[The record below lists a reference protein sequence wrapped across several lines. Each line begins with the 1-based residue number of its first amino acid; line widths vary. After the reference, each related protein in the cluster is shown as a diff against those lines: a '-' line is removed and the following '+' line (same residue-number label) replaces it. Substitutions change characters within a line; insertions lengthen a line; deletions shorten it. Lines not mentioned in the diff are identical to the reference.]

1 MRPLVKSVL
10 IFASSICLAW
20 CGMLGGLS
28 AALQVASYDADVNER
43 LNGSANFIG
52 AGYDWSGV
60 GQTSDGR
67 WVTMIS
73 DEYFISVGHYH
84 PVAGADNVRFYLSDS
99 LSGGFEDYMVD
110 TSFGIQLMTDQGLS
124 DIWIGRL
131 TSSTSSNISSYEI
144 FDPLPSPDILEGE
157 DVFVVGNSG
166 QGSYQNFRVGTNVL
180 DLDDGT
186 LGVAERSVS
195 VVNGWSATAIYDADV
210 PYDTFFQSGDSGAP
224 TFIVNDGV
232 LELVGVHSVA
242 GTITL
247 PGGDEQ
253 VSIDS
258 LVSGYRQEILGL
270 ITPVPEPAGMVLVWG
285 ACMML
290 SLRRRRPVMTA

>member
-1 MRPLVKSVL
+1 MRPLMKSALV
-10 IFASSICLAW
+10 FASSICLTW
-20 CGMLGGLS
+20 GGLLGGLS
-28 AALQVASYDADVNER
+28 AALQVASYDANVNER

-84 PVAGADNVRFYLSDS
+84 PEAGADNVRFYLSDS
-99 LSGGFEDYMVD
+99 LSGGFEDYTVD

-131 TSSTSSNISSYEI
+131 TSSISSNITTYEI
-144 FDPLPSPDILEGE
+144 FDPLANPNVLEGE

-210 PYDTFFQSGDSGAP
+210 LYDTFFQSGDSGAP
-224 TFIVNDGV
+224 TFIVNNGV

-258 LVSGYRQEILGL
+258 LVSGYRQEILGI
-270 ITPVPEPAGMVLVWG
+270 ITPVPEPGGVVLMLG
-285 ACMML
+285 AAATLMM
-290 SLRRRRPVMTA
+290 RRRRSLGA

>member
-1 MRPLVKSVL
+1 MRPLVKSAIL
-10 IFASSICLAW
+10 FAFGICL
-20 CGMLGGLS
+20 GLGSMPSRLS
-28 AALQVASYDADVNER
+28 AALQVASYDANVNER

-84 PVAGADNVRFYLSDS
+84 PVAGTDNVRFYLSDS
-99 LSGGFEDYMVD
+99 LSGGFEDYTVD

-131 TSSTSSNISSYEI
+131 TSTASSNIATYNI
-144 FDPLPSPDILEGE
+144 FDPLGDPNLLEGE
-157 DVFVVGNSG
+157 NAFVVGNSG
-166 QGSYQNFRVGTNVL
+166 QGAYQNFRVGTNVL
-180 DLDDGT
+180 DLDDGI

-195 VVNGWSATAIYDADV
+195 VVNGWSATEVYDADV
-210 PYDTFFQSGDSGAP
+210 LYDTFFQSGDSGAP
-224 TFIVNDGV
+224 TFIVNNGV

-247 PGGDEQ
+247 PGGNEQ

-258 LVSGYRQEILGL
+258 LVSGYRQEILGI
-270 ITPVPEPAGMVLVWG
+270 ITPVPEPGGVVLVLG
-285 ACMML
+285 AAAFL
-290 SLRRRRPVMTA
+290 TLRRRRTRSA

>member
-1 MRPLVKSVL
+1 MVKSVL
-10 IFASSICLAW
+10 IFASSFCLAW
-20 CGMLGGLS
+20 CGMLGDLS

-84 PVAGADNVRFYLSDS
+84 RGGGGQCPLLS
-99 LSGGFEDYMVD
+99 ERQ
-110 TSFGIQLMTDQGLS
+110 SFGRVRGLRGEHLIWHSAHDGPGPERHLDRPSDLLYKQQHQLLRDL
-124 DIWIGRL
+124 R
-131 TSSTSSNISSYEI
+131 
-144 FDPLPSPDILEGE
+144 PLPSPDILEGE

-210 PYDTFFQSGDSGAP
+210 LYDTFFQSGDSGAP
-224 TFIVNDGV
+224 TFIVNNGV

-290 SLRRRRPVMTA
+290 ALRRRRPVMTA

>member
-1 MRPLVKSVL
+1 MRPLVKSVFL
-10 IFASSICLAW
+10 FAVGICLGW
-20 CGMLGGLS
+20 GSMPTRLS
-28 AALQVASYDADVNER
+28 AALQVASYDANVNER

-84 PVAGADNVRFYLSDS
+84 PEAGAPDVRFYLSDS
-99 LSGGFEDYMVD
+99 LSGGFEDYTVD

-131 TSSTSSNISSYEI
+131 TSTTSSNIATYNI
-144 FDPLPSPDILEGE
+144 FDPLGDPNVLEGE
-157 DVFVVGNSG
+157 NVFVVGNSG
-166 QGSYQNFRVGTNVL
+166 QGAYQNFRVGTNVL
-180 DLDDGT
+180 DLDDGI

-195 VVNGWSATAIYDADV
+195 IVNGWSTTEVYDADV
-210 PYDTFFQSGDSGAP
+210 LYDTFFQSGDSGAP
-224 TFIVNDGV
+224 TFIVNNGV

-270 ITPVPEPAGMVLVWG
+270 ITPVPEPGGVVLMLG
-285 ACMML
+285 AAFTVI
-290 SLRRRRPVMTA
+290 LRRRRSLGA